1 MTAQQDVNELL
12 KKKLKEELFLF
23 GQEVENEDDENNEN
37 LLNIRNKVNSLLQD
51 LLTKKNTIFVDS
63 ELA

>member
-37 LLNIRNKVNSLLQD
+37 LLNIRNKVNSLLVTGPFDQNKYD
-51 LLTKKNTIFVDS
+51 IC
-63 ELA
+63 